1 MPGTNRNTALPPLF
15 SCAVANWCTASQ
27 YAAAASHRCTCP
39 AVTGLDPAVTPAV
52 AVTGVPNDTVVTGVP
67 SAVIANVGEVAD
79 PAPLV
84 MINCNSADAVSAPEV
99 PVTVTLE
106 LPAIAVL
113 EAISVR
119 VLLVVS
125 VAGKMWPLRPQAN
138 RLR

>member
-1 MPGTNRNTALPPLF
+1 
-15 SCAVANWCTASQ
+15 
-27 YAAAASHRCTCP
+27 
-39 AVTGLDPAVTPAV
+39 
-52 AVTGVPNDTVVTGVP
+52 
-67 SAVIANVGEVAD
+67 
-79 PAPLV
+79 

-113 EAISVR
+113 EAISVS